1 MKAPRDSQRLN
12 RRRWLAGVGGVW
24 LAGTGS
30 RGRTEQRWEFEQPCM
45 GTVFRL
51 VIWGTEEAAASA
63 AMAAF
68 ERVEQLEQILSDYRE
83 DSELSRV
90 CRTAWGEP
98 QVISPELY
106 EVLEAGLK
114 WGRLTGGAVDVTVKP
129 LVELWKL
136 SRHQRRL
143 PDPELLAEARSRT
156 GLDKVRLNPRTRS
169 LRLAVSGMKL
179 DLGAVGKGY
188 AADQVRSL
196 LESRGLSRVL
206 VDGGGDL
213 SLGEAPPGED
223 GWRIR
228 LEEEGVPSREVRL
241 QHCAVAT
248 SGDRYQFLELD
259 HVHYS
264 HILDPRTGYGVTH
277 QGSATVI
284 APQGIA
290 ADALATA
297 LCVLELEEGI
307 RLAEGLQ
314 GVEARVVRRQ
324 GDGSVR
330 IGRTRR
336 FPA

>member
-1 MKAPRDSQRLN
+1 MGASRNFQRLN
-12 RRRWLAGVGGVW
+12 RRRWLAGMGGAW
-24 LAGTGS
+24 LARMGG
-30 RGRTEQRWEFEQPCM
+30 RRRTEQRWEFEQPCM

-51 VIWGTEEAAASA
+51 VVWGPEETAASA

-68 ERVEQLEQILSDYRE
+68 ERVEQLEQVLSDYRE

-90 CRTAWGEP
+90 CRTAWREP

-106 EVLEAGLK
+106 EVLEASLE
-114 WGRLTGGAVDVTVKP
+114 WGRITGGAVDVTVKP

-136 SRHQRRL
+136 ARHQGHL

-156 GLDKVRLNPRTRS
+156 GLDKMRLNPRTRS
-169 LRLAVSGMKL
+169 LRLAVPGMKL

-188 AADQVRSL
+188 AADQVLAL
-196 LESRGLSRVL
+196 LKSRGLFRVL

-213 SLGEAPPGED
+213 SLGEAPPGEE

-228 LEEEGVPSREVRL
+228 LEEEGVSPRQIRL
-241 QHCAVAT
+241 RRCSVAT

-307 RLAEGLQ
+307 RLAEGLD
-314 GVEARVVRRQ
+314 GVEARIVRRQ
-324 GDGSVR
+324 GDGLVQL
-330 IGRTRR
+330 GRTRG